1 MKTYSR
7 QFIYNMCEKIGIARQ
22 MVDGLIR
29 QTEDEMSRILP
40 EDFDF
45 SLLKRIT
52 CNEFLIYEDEF
63 DSSFKYGTLPKA
75 RQCLCYAMY
84 YLGARNK
91 QIMEVTG
98 FSKGRIS
105 NSVTKISKNEPMK
118 LRVER
123 IIKNYHANKK
133 TQEETTGQ

>member
-7 QFIYNMCEKIGIARQ
+7 LFIYNMCEKIGIARQ

-40 EDFDF
+40 EDFNFD
-45 SLLKRIT
+45 LLKRLT
-52 CNEFLIYEDEF
+52 CVEFLIYEDEF
-63 DSSFKYGTLPKA
+63 DSSFKYGPLPKA

-105 NSVTKISKNEPMK
+105 NSVTKISKNDAMK
-118 LRVER
+118 LRVGK
-123 IIKNYHANKK
+123 IIKKYHEIQKSKEGTAS
-133 TQEETTGQ
+133 